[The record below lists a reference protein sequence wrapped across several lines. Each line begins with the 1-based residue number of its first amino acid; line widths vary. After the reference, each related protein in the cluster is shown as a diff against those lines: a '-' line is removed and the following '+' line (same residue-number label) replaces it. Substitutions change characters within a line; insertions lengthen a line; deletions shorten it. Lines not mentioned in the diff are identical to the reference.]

1 MWVQFY
7 FAGDGSM
14 HSSRTPCSFI
24 PDMMALL
31 LLLPSAMKLVLPLHL
46 LRGLPEPNGRVWV
59 LLSCSADCMCLRRQ
73 DWQGIVAS
81 AK

>member
-14 HSSRTPCSFI
+14 HSSQAPCSFI
-24 PDMMALL
+24 PDVMALL
-31 LLLPSAMKLVLPLHL
+31 LLLPLAMKLVLPLHL
-46 LRGLPEPNGRVWV
+46 LRGLPEPNGNVWV
-59 LLSCSADCMCLRRQ
+59 LLSRSADCTCLRSQ
-73 DWQGIVAS
+73 EWQGIVAS